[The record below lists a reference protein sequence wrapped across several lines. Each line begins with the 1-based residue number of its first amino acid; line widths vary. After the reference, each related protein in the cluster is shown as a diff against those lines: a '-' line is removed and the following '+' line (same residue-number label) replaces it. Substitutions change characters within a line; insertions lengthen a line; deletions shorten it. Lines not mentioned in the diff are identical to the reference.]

1 MSLKKIARFPEGPST
16 LTPGLRPWR
25 FSGKASVA
33 SAPPRKSVC
42 VCTWQCHGV
51 GLRLQSTGDDE
62 ARRSSG
68 RRLRSGSGAA
78 RDLDGLLLGAAS
90 ATRWSPRGP
99 SFKSIRSAGHLGG
112 LCLPR

>member
-16 LTPGLRPWR
+16 STPGLRPWR

-51 GLRLQSTGDDE
+51 GLRL
-62 ARRSSG
+62 
-68 RRLRSGSGAA
+68 
-78 RDLDGLLLGAAS
+78 
-90 ATRWSPRGP
+90 
-99 SFKSIRSAGHLGG
+99 
-112 LCLPR
+112 